1 MGQPGRPKG
10 KETKILNLR
19 VEPETVEMLTN
30 FCEET
35 GVPKT
40 VAVNK
45 ILNAFL
51 TDFFSKPEDERTIF
65 KM

>member
-1 MGQPGRPKG
+1 MGQPGRPRG
-10 KETKILNLR
+10 KEMKILNLR
-19 VEPETVEMLTN
+19 VDPETVEMLTR

-45 ILNAFL
+45 ILNAFFA
-51 TDFFSKPEDERTIF
+51 DFFSKPEEERTIF

>member
-10 KETKILNLR
+10 KETKIINLR
-19 VEPETVEMLTN
+19 AEPETVENLAK

-45 ILNAFL
+45 ILNAFFN
-51 TDFFSKPEDERTIF
+51 DFFSKPEEKRTIF